1 MYLVL
6 GASGMVGRRVV
17 RGLLEAGATVGAVSR
32 DPTRLADL
40 TRLGAVPIR
49 GDLRDPAWMAG
60 ALDGVE
66 ALVLSTHG
74 LVPPTRDNHP
84 GVTDGEG
91 NRRIIDAARRAGV
104 AHVVFVS
111 ATSGEN
117 TPVLFGRVKFMAEEY
132 LRQSGL
138 PHTIVRPTVFMETHA
153 IGLMGDPL
161 RRGGAVLMFGPG
173 TTRLNWISADDVAR
187 FIVDSLPSGARRV
200 GVFTIGGRDHLS
212 RMEALAL
219 LERETGLIARRRHV
233 PIALLKG
240 MKQIGGVFNPGLR
253 YLLDMAIAEATLPD
267 QATWAPRTLD
277 WTGPTG
283 LQEVIRQ
290 WAREAPSLPD

>member
-17 RGLLEAGATVGAVSR
+17 RGLLESGATVGAVSR

-40 TRLGAVPIR
+40 TGLGAIPIR

-60 ALDGVE
+60 ALEGAE

-84 GVTDGEG
+84 GLIDGEG
-91 NRRIIDAARRAGV
+91 NRRVIDAARRSGV
-104 AHVVFVS
+104 AHVAFVS

-117 TPVLFGRVKFMAEEY
+117 TPVLFGQLKFMAEEY

-153 IGLMGDPL
+153 LGLMGDPL
-161 RRGGAVLMFGPG
+161 RRGRAVPMFGPG

-187 FIVDSLPSGARRV
+187 FIVDSLLPGARRE
-200 GVFTIGGRDHLS
+200 GVFTIGGRDYLS
-212 RMEALAL
+212 RMEVLAL
-219 LERETGLIARRRHV
+219 LEGETGLVARRTHV
-233 PIALLKG
+233 PISVLRGLKR
-240 MKQIGGVFNPGLR
+240 IGGVFNPGLR
-253 YLLDMAIAEATLPD
+253 YLMDMAIAEATLPD
-267 QATWAPRTLD
+267 EASWAPRTLD

-283 LQEVIRQ
+283 LHEVIRR
-290 WAREAPSLPD
+290 WAGEAPSLPV